1 MGYGKFMTVTEYCE
15 ITGLSRS
22 GTYNRIRQGKI
33 PVFVYSD
40 KKLIPR
46 NILEETTLLRKE
58 WLNESINRN

>member
-1 MGYGKFMTVTEYCE
+1 MQYGKFITVSEYCK

-46 NILEETTLLRKE
+46 EILETVKGGQA
-58 WLNESINRN
+58 

>member
-1 MGYGKFMTVTEYCE
+1 MGYGKFMTVLEYCS

-33 PVFVYSD
+33 PVFIYSD

-46 NILEETTLLRKE
+46 SILEETTLSKF
-58 WLNESINRN
+58 NNSIAIE

>member
-1 MGYGKFMTVTEYCE
+1 MKFGKFMTVSEYCS

-33 PVFVYSD
+33 PVFIYSD

-46 NILEETTLLRKE
+46 SILEETTLSK
-58 WLNESINRN
+58 LNNLIAIE

>member
-1 MGYGKFMTVTEYCE
+1 MGKGRYGAFMTVSEYCE
-15 ITGLSRS
+15 ITGLSKS

-46 NILEETTLLRKE
+46 EILGEIKGGKTIE
-58 WLNESINRN
+58 

>member
-1 MGYGKFMTVTEYCE
+1 MSYGKFMTVSEYCQ

-22 GTYNRIRQGKI
+22 GTYQRIKKGKI

-46 NILEETTLLRKE
+46 NILEETTLLQKG
-58 WLNESINRN
+58 